1 MTTKRTTGQRIG
13 WTQACKAHECSRC
26 FCDIA
31 KGDMYWFAKT
41 GAHPRRLCEACKQER
56 EPAP

>member
-13 WTQACKAHECSRC
+13 WTQACKAHECSAC

-31 KGDMYWFAKT
+31 KGDMYWFGK
-41 GAHPRRLCEACKQER
+41 GGQYPVRLCEKCKCKS
-56 EPAP
+56 